1 MSDASPTTPGFLFAG
16 GGTGGHLF
24 PALACLEQL
33 VAICQNQH
41 IPFDPDIHTRFLCS
55 TRKIDAR
62 ILSKANVPFAPIPA
76 APLGASPHK
85 LVRFVSHWGR
95 AVRAA
100 RAHMRELSQRCD
112 HITVLATGGF
122 VAAPIVQA
130 ARAERHRIVMLNQD
144 TPPGKANRWIARH
157 AHAVL
162 TTTPINPHDPR
173 QKQWQSIGPVV
184 RSAALAPADQSG
196 CKTRLKL
203 DPTKPVL
210 FVTGASQGASSINNF
225 VQLFVRRHAEQLV
238 STGWQLIHQ
247 TGQRDNTDLIETY
260 ATGAIPA
267 VVEPFFDAM
276 GVCWGA
282 ADCAISR
289 AGAGTV
295 AEVRANAV
303 PTLFLPYPYHR
314 DAHQRFNAQPLVD
327 AGAAILGTDHIDPAH
342 NEQTLGPVLLDLLA
356 DAHKRNDMKHAFA
369 SLGPVDGSRTLARS
383 LMG

>member
-1 MSDASPTTPGFLFAG
+1 MSDASHTTPGFLFAG

-33 VAICQNQH
+33 IVVCQQRN
-41 IPFDPDIHTRFLCS
+41 IPFNPKSHCLFLCS
-55 TRKIDAR
+55 GREIDTQ
-62 ILSKANVPFAPIPA
+62 ILTNADVPFAPIPA
-76 APLGASPHK
+76 APLGLSPRAWA
-85 LVRFVSHWGR
+85 RFVSHWGR
-95 AVRAA
+95 SVRAA
-100 RAHMRELSQRCD
+100 RAHMRELSHRCE

-157 AHAVL
+157 ADKVL
-162 TTTPINPHDPR
+162 TTAPVNPGDPR
-173 QKQWQSIGPVV
+173 QKQWQYIGPVV
-184 RSAALAPADQSG
+184 RCAALAPSDQAS
-196 CKTRLKL
+196 CKTRVKL

-225 VQLFVRRHAEQLV
+225 VRLVVQRHAEQLR
-238 STGWQLIHQ
+238 SDGWQLIHQ
-247 TGQRDNTDLIETY
+247 TGQHDNTALIETY
-260 ATGAIPA
+260 AKANIPA
-267 VVEPFFDAM
+267 VVEPFFDAI

-282 ADCAISR
+282 ADCAVSR

-314 DAHQRFNAQPLVD
+314 DAHQRYNAQELVD
-327 AGAAILGTDHIDPAH
+327 AGAAIVGNDHIDPDR
-342 NEQTLGPVLLDLLA
+342 NERALGPVLLELLA
-356 DAHKRNDMKHAFA
+356 ITHKRIDMKQAFEA
-369 SLGPVDGSRTLARS
+369 LAPVNGSITLAQS
-383 LMG
+383 LIS